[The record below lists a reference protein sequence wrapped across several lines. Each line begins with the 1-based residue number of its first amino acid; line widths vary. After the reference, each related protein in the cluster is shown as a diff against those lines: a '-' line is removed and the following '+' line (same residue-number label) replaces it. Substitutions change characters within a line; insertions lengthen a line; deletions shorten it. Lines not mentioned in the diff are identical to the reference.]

1 MKNLVKILLRLEGL
15 AILLVSAYLYYVIS
29 GNWVV
34 FVILFLLPDL
44 TLLAYLKDNKL
55 GSTVYNLVH
64 NYMTVLAILVI
75 GYLAGNDVVI
85 SVGLVLS
92 SHIGLDRLVGYGL
105 KYPNKDKTTHLQKV

>member
-15 AILLVSAYLYYVIS
+15 AILLVSVYFFSVVS
-29 GNWVV
+29 GNWIA

-44 TLLAYLKDNKL
+44 ALLAYLKDNRF
-55 GSTVYNLVH
+55 GSTFYNLVH
-64 NYMTVLAILVI
+64 NYMTVLVVVAI
-75 GYLAGNDVVI
+75 GYLIGNDVVI

-105 KYPNKDKTTHLQKV
+105 KYPIGSKTTHLQKV